1 MGISEGDRMTPYL
14 FMTILAGLGWSVE
27 RAAAFL
33 KVSPH
38 QVSAWC
44 SVRQPVPK
52 RTAYLVRELFRRRV
66 RLLRVIQVVPGSEN

>member
-44 SVRQPVPK
+44 DGRQPVPK
-52 RTAYLVRELFRRRV
+52 RTAYLVSGMLAV
-66 RLLRVIQVVPGSEN
+66 GGPGW